1 MSIEETKNKIIE
13 NLKGV
18 YDPEMGCDVYNLG
31 LIYEV
36 NVGEMKKRSTV
47 ILQCH

>member
-18 YDPEMGCDVYNLG
+18 QDPEMGCDVYNL
-31 LIYEV
+31 V
-36 NVGEMKKRSTV
+36 
-47 ILQCH
+47 

>member
-36 NVGEMKKRSTV
+36 NVGKCQKKRSTV
-47 ILQCH
+47 IL